1 MRFCLC
7 LLALAAACLAADTHQ
22 GVTVRGKLTVH
33 EGQPATIETAD
44 HQTITLD
51 GDETTRKVLGDQRL
65 NGFDIQVKGHY
76 TGAGRFLIDPSHTH
90 STLVNKDGHLK
101 MVTYWCETC
110 AIRSYTPGL
119 CVCCRQETTLDL
131 RDPDQP

>member
-7 LLALAAACLAADTHQ
+7 ILALATAALAADTQ
-22 GVTVRGKLTVH
+22 PTVTVRGKLAVH
-33 EGQPATIETAD
+33 EGQPATLETTD
-44 HQTITLD
+44 HKTVSLD

-65 NGFDIQVKGHY
+65 NGFELQVKGHY
-76 TGAGRFLIDPSHTH
+76 TAPGRFQIDPTHTH

-101 MVTYWCETC
+101 MVTYWCEVC

-119 CVCCRQETTLDL
+119 CVCCRDETTLDL

>member
-7 LLALAAACLAADTHQ
+7 LLTLSLAALAADNQ
-22 GVTVRGKLTVH
+22 QSVTVRGKLTIH
-33 EGQPATIETAD
+33 EGQPATLETPD
-44 HQTITLD
+44 HRTVSLD
-51 GDETTRKVLGDQRL
+51 GDETTRKVLGDRRL
-65 NGFDIQVKGHY
+65 NGFELQVKGHF
-76 TGAGRFLIDPSHTH
+76 TAAGRFQIDPAHTH

-101 MVTYWCETC
+101 MVTYWCEVC

-119 CVCCRQETTLDL
+119 CVCCRDETTLDL